1 MADPKTTDFFDTLA
15 KVLLRCG
22 VLGYVLL
29 LLSVGL
35 ILIAGDPIYRLNG
48 TLFGL
53 SKHELELIIY
63 GCIVLMKVTSAGH
76 STSYTE
82 SSSMTGANGSMVP
95 ALQN

>member
-29 LLSVGL
+29 LLSVGV

-48 TLFGL
+48 SLFGL
-53 SKHELELIIY
+53 SRHELELIIY
-63 GCIVLMKVTSAGH
+63 ECIVLMKVIVLLFFWIPWLAIRLVLR
-76 STSYTE
+76 
-82 SSSMTGANGSMVP
+82 NRVR
-95 ALQN
+95 

>member
-35 ILIAGDPIYRLNG
+35 LLIAGDPIYRLNG
-48 TLFGL
+48 NLFGL

-63 GCIVLMKVTSAGH
+63 ECIVLMKVIVLLFFWIPWLAIRLVLRK
-76 STSYTE
+76 
-82 SSSMTGANGSMVP
+82 AK
-95 ALQN
+95 A